1 MVKSGLNPQLNVK
14 KNPNAD
20 CYLTKRVFM
29 KLPKQSLPVNRRE
42 ILEPNLVLVKF
53 RDSKGKLQQKYN
65 LLKTILREERLNLKQ
80 KQQSC
85 SDLTTKTK
93 TKEREVE
100 YFKVQLQIEQNENMD
115 FSWKTL
121 LL

>member
-65 LLKTILREERLNLKQ
+65 FVEGSNVNLNDPVKFSEQ
-80 KQQSC
+80 VDC
-85 SDLTTKTK
+85 GC
-93 TKEREVE
+93 
-100 YFKVQLQIEQNENMD
+100 QI
-115 FSWKTL
+115 FSGLSRAMCFATCGIV
-121 LL
+121 